1 MAYRKML
8 TKLRSL
14 QAGYSKE
21 EEYRAQIDLKTD
33 NNFAIYSLFI
43 IDKTFEQPTTNA
55 PDWRF
60 FLNLALIALKKNG
73 VSNVMQILQDC
84 KEKSQANIIF
94 FSNYYFNIDLDW
106 YYIN

>member
-1 MAYRKML
+1 ML

-43 IDKTFEQPTTNA
+43 IDRTFEVKIRNNQRRTHLTDDCFKFSFNC
-55 PDWRF
+55 F
-60 FLNLALIALKKNG
+60 KKNG

-94 FSNYYFNIDLDW
+94 FFQITILTL
-106 YYIN
+106 I